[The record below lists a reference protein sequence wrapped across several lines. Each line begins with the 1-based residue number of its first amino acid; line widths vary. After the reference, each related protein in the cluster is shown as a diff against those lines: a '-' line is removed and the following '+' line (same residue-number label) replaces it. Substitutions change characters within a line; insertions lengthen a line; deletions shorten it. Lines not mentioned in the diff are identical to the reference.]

1 MKKVVSILVFLGM
14 GAFISAQDFFLHKA
28 CYEIEGF
35 ELSNG
40 DIFVGG
46 KYRKFDERSI
56 CRAVYVAD
64 GKGWNSSDFEPYLRR
79 YTIKYGDPIYKNT
92 SQGHDMIWCWA
103 IDKNFILNLRYLVP
117 NSLQPAGIVIY
128 ITKK

>member
-14 GAFISAQDFFLHKA
+14 GAFISAQDFFPHKA

-56 CRAVYVAD
+56 C
-64 GKGWNSSDFEPYLRR
+64 
-79 YTIKYGDPIYKNT
+79 
-92 SQGHDMIWCWA
+92 C
-103 IDKNFILNLRYLVP
+103 
-117 NSLQPAGIVIY
+117 
-128 ITKK
+128 